1 MINNT
6 TDNEKIKENSK
17 QEKQKPVNEFSSM
30 YIRGF
35 LKITDPDS
43 GEVIVKTAN

>member
-6 TDNEKIKENSK
+6 TDNQKIEENSK
-17 QEKQKPVNEFSSM
+17 EKKQKPVNEFSSM

-35 LKITDPDS
+35 LKITHPAS
-43 GEVIVKTAN
+43 ANVIVKTAN